1 MLQSNREE
9 KHFSG
14 FRRDGKTEAG
24 RLKKV
29 LAGRLDTQRCVA
41 EVTAWEPRF
50 CGFCVFIFSEAIKAL
65 SEDWLARLH

>member
-1 MLQSNREE
+1 MLQSKGEE

-14 FRRDGKTEAG
+14 FERDGQTEAD

-29 LAGRLDTQRCVA
+29 FAGWLKVQRCA
-41 EVTAWEPRF
+41 AKVTAWEPWF
-50 CGFCVFIFSEAIKAL
+50 CGFCAFIFSEAIKAL